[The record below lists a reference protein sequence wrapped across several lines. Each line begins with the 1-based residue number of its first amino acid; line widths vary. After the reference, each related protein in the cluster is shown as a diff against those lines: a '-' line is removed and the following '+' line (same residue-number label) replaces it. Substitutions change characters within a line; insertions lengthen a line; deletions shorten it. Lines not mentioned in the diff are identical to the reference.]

1 MMARFW
7 LSIEGDDLWS
17 AMMLLNAAAIPTIG
31 AYYGNQPPPDWKLN
45 RLTAAVDAG
54 SEVVARS
61 RVLNVLP
68 DGYKVDGREDVDPP

>member
-31 AYYGNQPPPDWKLN
+31 AYYGNQPPSGLETQSSY
-45 RLTAAVDAG
+45 RCG
-54 SEVVARS
+54 
-61 RVLNVLP
+61 
-68 DGYKVDGREDVDPP
+68 GRGK